1 VTRLWAGQSGVCFPA
16 GTIDFTLLYYNET
29 SSGAHPSI
37 YSYSTGLKQ
46 SGLKPV
52 LSPPASV
59 TVKNE
64 WSCISNLPVYCHGL
78 QSVKFTFL
86 LFMKFC
92 IDYSVHIHVHTSQEY
107 IICNCLNK
115 SIVTVKMHTITYYLL
130 DEHIDVLL
138 FTGYKS
144 ITFFRVH
151 TMSTYVPKLLI
162 TYPFLYNLHNIFIE
176 LIVYHTEIF

>member
-1 VTRLWAGQSGVCFPA
+1 MTRLWAGQSGVCFPA
-16 GTIDFTLLYYNET
+16 GARDFTLLYYNQT

-46 SGLKPV
+46 LGLKPV

-59 TVKNE
+59 AVKNE
-64 WSCISNLPVYCHGL
+64 WSCTSNLPVYCHGL

-107 IICNCLNK
+107 IICNRLNK
-115 SIVTVKMHTITYYLL
+115 SSMTVKMYTIMCYLV
-130 DEHIDVLL
+130 DEQIDVSL
-138 FTGYKS
+138 FTGHKS
-144 ITFFRVH
+144 ITF
-151 TMSTYVPKLLI
+151 SEYIL
-162 TYPFLYNLHNIFIE
+162 
-176 LIVYHTEIF
+176 